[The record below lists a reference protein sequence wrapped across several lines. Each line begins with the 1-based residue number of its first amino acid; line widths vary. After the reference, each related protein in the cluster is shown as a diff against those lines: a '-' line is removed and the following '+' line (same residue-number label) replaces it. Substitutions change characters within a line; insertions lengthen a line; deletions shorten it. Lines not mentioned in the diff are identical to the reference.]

1 MKNGITKVEHEIDN
15 IRNKKIRGTTKKQ
28 KDMLKA
34 LNDKLKLQRSTK
46 ERCEE
51 LATTM
56 EFLEGG
62 AIKTL
67 KSHLKKYKADFDN
80 DALRTNV
87 DNEVV
92 RLIELADNNRKDE
105 DLLNQGG
112 GLGGIGKDMN
122 EEEKGEDN
130 DDDSIAT
137 QTYGYL
143 AWLHKLIDLSKPLN
157 KDIYIEKKVIQIETL
172 FEGAI
177 VDA

>member
-1 MKNGITKVEHEIDN
+1 
-15 IRNKKIRGTTKKQ
+15 
-28 KDMLKA
+28 MLKA
-34 LNDKLKLQRSTK
+34 LNDKLKLQRATK

-87 DNEVV
+87 DNEVI
-92 RLIELADNNRKDE
+92 RLIEQADNNRKDE

-112 GLGGIGKDMN
+112 LGGIGKDMN
-122 EEEKGEDN
+122 EEEKVEEN
-130 DDDSIAT
+130 DEDSIAT
-137 QTYGYL
+137 
-143 AWLHKLIDLSKPLN
+143 
-157 KDIYIEKKVIQIETL
+157 
-172 FEGAI
+172 
-177 VDA
+177 